1 MAMVKEIILF
11 IKYPY
16 TAGVIATVWLGSAIL
31 MAISSGVNGLHIAII
46 NVFVSVVLAGF
57 GFGGREEG

>member
-1 MAMVKEIILF
+1 MAMVKEMLFF

-16 TAGVIATVWLGSAIL
+16 TAGVIATIWLGSAAL
-31 MAISSGVNGLHIAII
+31 MTISKGVNGLHVMLI
-46 NVFVSVVLAGF
+46 NVGVSVLIAAI

>member
-46 NVFVSVVLAGF
+46 NVFVSVVLAGL
-57 GFGGREEG
+57 GFGGKEEG